1 MKTNQYSKI
10 RIFRLQEL
18 DQVEIGPRKI
28 GNTGST
34 SYQI

>member
-10 RIFRLQEL
+10 RIFPLQEL
-18 DQVEIGPRKI
+18 DQDEIEPRKI